1 MYYQNQ
7 TFEQLHMSG
16 FKEVSTNCWN
26 KACRF
31 SKSPITSAKHVAKGG
46 RFTLHVEDSSPAQA
60 MWEYMALKAV
70 GRWKMKTH
78 INMLQSEIF
87 MGL

>member
-1 MYYQNQ
+1 
-7 TFEQLHMSG
+7 MSG

-60 MWEYMALKAV
+60 M
-70 GRWKMKTH
+70 
-78 INMLQSEIF
+78 
-87 MGL
+87 